1 MDTYKFTSLIL
12 LGFLL
17 LFLIIP
23 SHHISIAEAQSS
35 PVIKV
40 NWRVHSNPTN
50 YDNAAFSICES
61 GDYIYIVGNQGSNAR
76 VEMRFKSDGS
86 LVNVWTSKYFFRL
99 YDCIITND
107 KLYIVGIPWSLLVF
121 DLDLN
126 PLTFEYRSVSDIA
139 YSIQFYNNH
148 VYIAG
153 LKVTE
158 RYDLLWGIEKWG
170 IEDLTLVKEY
180 TLGLASLNSQLAVNI
195 NPVTKQLWAIGDYDE
210 NEGSFFEVKILDLD
224 LKLIKVIRKDTIGLK
239 SYAISFD
246 EEGNAYIGGYRF
258 IAKYDKDGNEVATM
272 KVPYFAD
279 KITYIKGYL
288 FIAATEKIQNR
299 FRHVL
304 YVYDKNLNLI
314 DRVIL
319 SHDVNAT
326 AIFNIGRMAFDG
338 KNLYIAG
345 YDNEPGNERW
355 VIYSVSIFAESERFN
370 MIYLIIGI
378 AIATAIVTI
387 LIILIRRKL
396 SKLPPIS

>member
-17 LFLIIP
+17 FLIILP
-23 SHHISIAEAQSS
+23 NHVLIAETQDLS
-35 PVIKV
+35 IKV
-40 NWRVHSNPTN
+40 NWRVYSDATESFD
-50 YDNAAFSICES
+50 YAYSVCEA
-61 GDYIYIVGNQGSNAR
+61 GDYIYIVGHQDLFGR
-76 VEMRFKSDGS
+76 VEMRFKSNGA
-86 LVNVWTSKYFFRL
+86 LVKAWTSENSSML
-99 YDCIITND
+99 YDCIVVDD
-107 KLYIVGIPWSLLVF
+107 KLYVLGSPWVLLVF

-126 PLTFEYRSVSDIA
+126 LLMFKRKPEQGFAYFMQLYDNHIYVAGFELTKNLDF
-139 YSIQFYNNH
+139 
-148 VYIAG
+148 
-153 LKVTE
+153 
-158 RYDLLWGIEKWG
+158 LWRIEKWK

-180 TLGLASLNSQLAVNI
+180 KGEPASGVTSLISIGI
-195 NPVTKQLWAIGDYDE
+195 NPVSKQVWAIGDYSKKWKNYLFRVE
-210 NEGSFFEVKILDLD
+210 ILDLD
-224 LKLIKVIRKDTIGLK
+224 LNLIKVIKKDDIDIAR
-239 SYAISFD
+239 AISFD
-246 EEGNAYIGGYRF
+246 EEGNAYIGGDYF
-258 IAKYDKDGNEVATM
+258 IAKYDKDGNEVAT
-272 KVPYFAD
+272 KEIPYEIA

-288 FIAATEKIQNR
+288 FIGATEKIQNR

-326 AIFNIGRMAFDG
+326 AIFNIGKMAFDG
-338 KNLYIAG
+338 KNLYVAG
-345 YDNEPGNERW
+345 YDNEPGNQRW
-355 VIYSVSIFAESERFN
+355 VVYSISIFAQSELFN